1 MENFALV
8 VIACCLCL
16 YAGFRAGRYTLDVAC
31 EKVLDVLVE
40 EKIIR
45 MIKVNGHNRIYS
57 GNKQPDLPDLPDKI
71 DEITKNK
78 Q

>member
-8 VIACCLCL
+8 ILLCGL
-16 YAGFRAGRYTLDVAC
+16 CFYAGLRIGAVSYEMAC
-31 EKVLDVLVE
+31 EKVIDVLTD

-45 MIKVNGHNRIYS
+45 QVVVNGKTRIYS

-71 DEITKNK
+71 DEVTKNK

>member
-8 VIACCLCL
+8 VVACCLCF
-16 YAGFRAGRYTLDVAC
+16 YAGYRIGRLSLELAC
-31 EKVLDVLVE
+31 EKVIDILTD

-45 MIKVNGHNRIYS
+45 QVIVNGKTRIYS

-71 DEITKNK
+71 DEVTKNK

>member
-8 VIACCLCL
+8 VIACCLCF
-16 YAGFRAGRYTLDVAC
+16 YAGFRAGRYTLDLAC
-31 EKVLDVLVE
+31 EKVIDVLTD

-45 MIKVNGHNRIYS
+45 QVIVNGKTRIYS

-71 DEITKNK
+71 DEVTKNK

>member
-8 VIACCLCL
+8 ILLCGL
-16 YAGFRAGRYTLDVAC
+16 CFYAGLRIGAVSYEMAC
-31 EKVLDVLVE
+31 EKVIDVLTA

-45 MIKVNGHNRIYS
+45 QVVVNGKTRIYS
-57 GNKQPDLPDLPDKI
+57 GDIRPDLPDLPEEI
-71 DEITKNK
+71 ERITKNK

>member
-8 VIACCLCL
+8 VVACWLCF
-16 YAGFRAGRYTLDVAC
+16 YAGLRLGRLSLDLAC
-31 EKVLDVLVE
+31 EKVIDVLTA

-45 MIKVNGHNRIYS
+45 QVVVNGKTRIYS
-57 GNKQPDLPDLPDKI
+57 GDIRPDLPNLPEEI
-71 DEITKNK
+71 ERITKNK